1 MFRKRALLT
10 DLCFLCILVCFCC
23 RCSAISPAAVSA
35 AMAQLSAR
43 WGGCRQ
49 EDAHEF
55 LTALLEAVQT
65 EVLAAQVRHR
75 CCM

>member
-1 MFRKRALLT
+1 
-10 DLCFLCILVCFCC
+10 
-23 RCSAISPAAVSA
+23 
-35 AMAQLSAR
+35 MAQLSAR

-65 EVLAAQVRHR
+65 EVLAAQVRQWGALQLLS
-75 CCM
+75 ML